1 MSEHNSSCTKVVVIG
16 GGYAG
21 TVAAN
26 RLRQRDDVEITV
38 VNSRPRFVERLRLH
52 QFVAGT
58 GEVAID
64 YDTLLGAGVRLVVDD
79 AIRIDTAAWTVELA
93 SGRALDYDYVV
104 YAVGS
109 TAAVPAS
116 VPGAVEFAYPIAEL
130 EHAERLRAV
139 IEGTSAAAITVV
151 GAGLTGVETAAE
163 LAEQGHRVTLVCG
176 DRLAPTFSERGRR
189 LVARWMARNGVEV
202 LERMRVAQVLPDGV
216 VLADGRVV
224 PGTATIWTAGFG
236 VPGLAARSG
245 LHTDALGRLLTDE
258 TLTSV
263 DDDRIV
269 AAGDAAA
276 PSGVPLRMSCQAAGP
291 LGATAADTILAGISG
306 ARPAVL
312 DLAFLGSNVSLGRRA
327 GIVQFARK
335 DDTAV
340 NAYLGGRI
348 GAPIKETATK
358 WTVSGIRW
366 EARKPGVLFW
376 AKGGRRLEHSVSG
389 GEVVTNP

>member
-26 RLRQRDDVEITV
+26 RLRQRDDIEITV

-79 AIRIDTAAWTVELA
+79 AIRIDTTARTVELA

-139 IEGTSAAAITVV
+139 IAGLSAAAITVV

-163 LAEQGHRVTLVCG
+163 LAEQGHQITLVCG
-176 DRLAPTFSERGRR
+176 DRLAPTFSEPGRR
-189 LVARWMARNGVEV
+189 MVAKWMARNGVEV
-202 LERMRVAQVLPDGV
+202 LERTRVAQVLPDGV

-236 VPGLAARSG
+236 VPDLATRSG

-291 LGATAADTILAGISG
+291 LGATAADTVLAGISG
-306 ARPAVL
+306 VRPAVL

-376 AKGGRRLEHSVSG
+376 AKGGRRLEHPVSG
-389 GEVVTNP
+389 GEVVANP

>member
-64 YDTLLGAGVRLVVDD
+64 YDTLLGAGARLVVDD
-79 AIRIDTAAWTVELA
+79 AIRIDTAARTVELA

-109 TAAVPAS
+109 TSAVPAS

-139 IEGTSAAAITVV
+139 ISGLSAAAITVV

-163 LAEQGHRVTLVCG
+163 LAEQGHQVTLVCG
-176 DRLAPTFSERGRR
+176 DRLAPTFSEPGRR
-189 LVARWMARNGVEV
+189 LVAKWMARNGVEV
-202 LERMRVAQVLPDGV
+202 LERTRVAQ
-216 VLADGRVV
+216 A
-224 PGTATIWTAGFG
+224 ATRTSS
-236 VPGLAARSG
+236 PPSRSRARS
-245 LHTDALGRLLTDE
+245 
-258 TLTSV
+258 
-263 DDDRIV
+263 
-269 AAGDAAA
+269 
-276 PSGVPLRMSCQAAGP
+276 
-291 LGATAADTILAGISG
+291 
-306 ARPAVL
+306 PAVRC
-312 DLAFLGSNVSLGRRA
+312 RRA
-327 GIVQFARK
+327 DRG
-335 DDTAV
+335 
-340 NAYLGGRI
+340 
-348 GAPIKETATK
+348 
-358 WTVSGIRW
+358 
-366 EARKPGVLFW
+366 KPSNL
-376 AKGGRRLEHSVSG
+376 RSERPCRSTTNSVS
-389 GEVVTNP
+389 

>member
-79 AIRIDTAAWTVELA
+79 AIRIDRAARTVELA

-130 EHAERLRAV
+130 EHAERLRAA
-139 IEGTSAAAITVV
+139 IAGLSAAAITVV

-163 LAEQGHRVTLVCG
+163 LAEQGHRITLVCG

-189 LVARWMARNGVEV
+189 LVATWMARNGVEV
-202 LERMRVAQVLPDGV
+202 LERTRVAQVLPDGV

-236 VPGLAARSG
+236 VPDLAARSG
-245 LHTDALGRLLTDE
+245 LPTDALGRLLTDE

-291 LGATAADTILAGISG
+291 LGATAADTVLAGISG

-366 EARKPGVLFW
+366 EARKPGILFW
-376 AKGGRRLEHSVSG
+376 AKGGRRLEHPVSG
-389 GEVVTNP
+389 VEVVTNP